1 MAQEETYRH
10 FVRFEILEVC
20 GITWELLY
28 PLGSSQG
35 QPGQSHPSDQSV
47 ADRAV

>member
-10 FVRFEILEVC
+10 LVRLEILEVC

-28 PLGSSQG
+28 SLGSS
-35 QPGQSHPSDQSV
+35 
-47 ADRAV
+47 